1 MSIEKSN
8 KITFYNFAKA
18 KKGSTFMKKE
28 IAFLGS
34 LITVMAFIPV
44 AVNSDCLTELFDFDI
59 KQAVTASSI
68 IINTQNGNYTPPKS
82 IKFIDKSSDKEYERS
97 TKSLIYSLVGA
108 VVDENFSENEIK
120 SLAIAYHTQLCNESE
135 NQTLYIDT
143 ADKSIFLQENE
154 LKNKFG
160 NSYTTLCSYCD
171 NVYSS
176 IIIKDNSPAN
186 LNIPLLFGKED
197 NHAAISQKANPYAS
211 LTHDYSTTLTFSE
224 DEFCEKIK
232 AIDVNIDTTITPQQM
247 VGDITYSLNGETES
261 IIVGGISIGGTD
273 IVQEFSLPYDR
284 FSLLYSLGE
293 YQFTVLQNDVTER
306 LTPTMAKLMAEQ
318 GNTFDEILNYCYSDL

>member
-1 MSIEKSN
+1 
-8 KITFYNFAKA
+8 
-18 KKGSTFMKKE
+18 MKKQ
-28 IAFLGS
+28 IAFLGC
-34 LITVMAFIPV
+34 LIAFMAFIPV
-44 AVNSDCLTELFDFDI
+44 AVNSECLTELFDFNI
-59 KQAVTASSI
+59 KQAVTASSV
-68 IINTQNGNYTPPKS
+68 IINTQNGDYTPPES
-82 IKFIDKSSDKEYERS
+82 IIFIDKSSDKEYERS

-108 VVDENFSENEIK
+108 VVDENFCENEVK

-143 ADKSIFLQENE
+143 TDKSIFLQENE

-176 IIIKDNSPAN
+176 VIMKDNVPAN
-186 LNIPLLFGKED
+186 LNIPLLCDNED
-197 NHAAISQKANPYAS
+197 NNTTISPKANPYAS
-211 LTHDYSTTLTFSE
+211 LTHDYTTTLTFSE

-232 AIDVNIDTTITPQQM
+232 AINANMDTNVAPQQM
-247 VGDITYSLNGETES
+247 VGNITYSSSGETES
-261 IIVGGISIGGTD
+261 VIIGGLGIGGGD
-273 IVQEFSLPYDR
+273 IVKAFSLPYGR

-306 LTPTMAKLMAEQ
+306 LTPTMAHLMAEQ